1 MTSWFLEDVEFWGE
15 KNDRGEVCILN
26 TDKQDCGG
34 KKTIGADDK
43 TF

>member
-1 MTSWFLEDVEFWGE
+1 MTEAKS
-15 KNDRGEVCILN
+15 CILN
-26 TDKQDCGG
+26 ADKQNCGG

>member
-1 MTSWFLEDVEFWGE
+1 MT
-15 KNDRGEVCILN
+15 EVKSCILN

-43 TF
+43 TLQTKLGC

>member
-1 MTSWFLEDVEFWGE
+1 MT
-15 KNDRGEVCILN
+15 EVKSCILN

-43 TF
+43 TFQTKLGC